1 MTLMGA
7 DDRKVWSVATNS
19 DLRGCCLLGF
29 IAVWAKV
36 RQAFV
41 GTFGNGGGH

>member
-1 MTLMGA
+1 MPLMGA
-7 DDRKVWSVATNS
+7 DDCKVWSVATNS

-41 GTFGNGGGH
+41 GTFGKGGGH